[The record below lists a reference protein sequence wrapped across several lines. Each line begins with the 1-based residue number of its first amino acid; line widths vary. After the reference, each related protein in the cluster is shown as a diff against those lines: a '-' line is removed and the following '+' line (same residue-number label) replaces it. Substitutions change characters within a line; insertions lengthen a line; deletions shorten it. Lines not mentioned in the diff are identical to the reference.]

1 MRAPSKNPLHHFS
14 PLSGQ
19 LVQNCCMLQPRLK
32 YNEYN
37 LYDFIRVAYYTFQK
51 GHPGMGIWGRRA
63 WKEQSVIWCW
73 ETSYWNR
80 VHNKVTILLFFG
92 LLWRTSN
99 KNSWKWIILLYYRC
113 RECNVFG
120 SPLSLFCIV
129 SYCCIVLYDGVY
141 WFSLHCIVAQCWG
154 LESGYCDRSHNRFYR
169 PVSIW
174 PPSIWVGRQ
183 TWVAGRKK
191 NTDFNLLLT
200 VPRPLYRFTQWL
212 QSGR

>member
-191 NTDFNLLLT
+191 NTDFNLLLALCSAA
-200 VPRPLYRFTQWL
+200 PPI
-212 QSGR
+212 